1 VSEREQLICR
11 LTYRSGDHEESIA
24 VGDEPLTIGRS
35 PESGLLLA
43 DESVSRSHARITRD
57 GEGWVISDLGS
68 KNGVKVNTYRTNQHR
83 LASGDR
89 IDLGAVRLYVGI
101 RPVSPTSEAKVV
113 FQAEEERGLRTEIID
128 MDRLGSL
135 LGSAA
140 DSAPSSVSAD
150 VIARVQ
156 RDGAAVP
163 ESAEL
168 LLLSQAAETLISC
181 ETLDETLERILAL
194 VFDNLTAERGVICL
208 YDEETDT
215 TEPKVMRTQ
224 EGVPNEPISI
234 SSNIVNDVIKRRQSL
249 LVQDTRRDERYGDA
263 DSVIMMNIKSAMCAP
278 LYRQGRIV
286 GFIYVD
292 RQSGKHPFTAT
303 HLQALSTLAIL
314 SAVAVEQTAL
324 RDGLRHER
332 DMRARLARYSSPA
345 VVDRIVKAPGAAQPG
360 MVVDEGEVTVL
371 FADLT
376 GFTAMAEKFDPPEV
390 VLLLNSVF
398 ERLTDVIFEF
408 DGTLDKFRGDGMM
421 AFFGAPLPLADHAER
436 AVRAAVR
443 MQELLADVNSYTEP
457 GRRVDMRIGINSGPV
472 VVGDIGSPQ
481 RKDYTVIGDAVN
493 IASRLESSVAKPG
506 QVVIGPS
513 TYDQLG
519 PPFQCRALEETSLK
533 GKRLTVRPYL
543 VVGIDDPPDP
553 GLAP

>member
-371 FADLT
+371 FADLM
-376 GFTAMAEKFDPPEV
+376 GFTAIAEKFDPPEV
-390 VLLLNSVF
+390 VRLLNSVF